1 MATSRDYYQILTV
14 RRNATTQ
21 QIKAA
26 FRKKAMRYHPDHNP
40 GKEAWANKKLQGIIE
55 AFEVLSDPARR
66 RLYNRRLAQPDETS
80 IRTPARRRANSTRQ
94 YMVNIMRHQAVPGW
108 ARTAAFAYVF
118 FDYFSKESR
127 RAE

>member
-1 MATSRDYYQILTV
+1 MAASRDYYQILTV
-14 RRNATTQ
+14 KRDATTS

-55 AFEVLSDPARR
+55 AYEVLSDSARR
-66 RLYNRRLAQPDETS
+66 RQYDRQLATAESSVRMET
-80 IRTPARRRANSTRQ
+80 RRRSTSAKQ
-94 YMVNIMRHQAVPGW
+94 QMVDIMRYQRAPVW
-108 ARTAAFAYVF
+108 ARTVAFAYVF
-118 FDYFSKESR
+118 FDYFTKESR